1 VLAMK
6 NELLEDAVAMVRAAG
21 FEPDVARGRHWKVS
35 WTDQRGRTRLIV
47 VAFSP
52 SNRRARV
59 QSRAILRRLL
69 AS

>member
-1 VLAMK
+1 MRRRGDEILK
-6 NELLEDAVAMVRAAG
+6 EAVEMVRAAG
-21 FEPDVARGRHWKVS
+21 FEPSITRSRHYKVS
-35 WTDQRGRTRLIV
+35 WVDQYGRTRLLV

-52 SNRRARV
+52 SKQRAQV